1 MRQYAINIHDNDETV
16 PVWSVTFAHNYAVI
30 TATVTAL
37 TADEAE
43 TEATNLLTDYYG
55 WHLTRFTVQAAEVR

>member
-1 MRQYAINIHDNDETV
+1 MRQYAINIHGNDETV

-30 TATVTAL
+30 TATVTAH
-37 TADEAE
+37 TAEEAE

-55 WHLTRFTVQAAEVR
+55 WDLTRFTVEAEEVR